1 MNTTSRPGQ
10 TLSEAIRLNPP
21 ADAFP
26 ARSEPPAATQP
37 GATIHIII
45 AEDHGVVADGV
56 ATMLG
61 FEPDMEVIEIVTS
74 GEALIQSVTTH
85 RPEVALVDVNLVG
98 MDGLSAVREIVE
110 RRLPTRTMALT
121 MFTDHETVTRAVSA
135 GVAGYLP
142 KNVRRE
148 ELVQAVRAVSR
159 GKGFLHP
166 DVTRPFLERVG
177 PLAMHAGLQ
186 PLSRREQDVLEQLA
200 TGKSTHAIA
209 EALGL
214 GDETVKSHLSRIYQ
228 KLKAGD
234 RVQAVVI
241 AMRHGLVR

>member
-1 MNTTSRPGQ
+1 VNTVGEAMQP
-10 TLSEAIRLNPP
+10 SE
-21 ADAFP
+21 
-26 ARSEPPAATQP
+26 ETT
-37 GATIHIII
+37 GTGTITIVI

-56 ATMLG
+56 ATMLS
-61 FEPDMEVIEIVTS
+61 FESDMEVVEIVSS
-74 GEALIQSVTTH
+74 GEGLIESVTRR
-85 RPEVALVDVNLVG
+85 RPDVALVDVNLIG
-98 MDGLSAVREIVE
+98 MDGLAAVREIE
-110 RRLPTRTMALT
+110 ARRVPTRMLALT
-121 MFTDHETVTRAVSA
+121 MFTDHDTVTRAVAA
-135 GVAGYLP
+135 GVSGYLP

-148 ELVQAVRAVSR
+148 ELVQAVRAVAA

-186 PLSRREQDVLEQLA
+186 PLSKREQEVLEELA
-200 TGKSTHAIA
+200 TGKSTREIA
-209 EALGL
+209 ETLGL

-228 KLKAGD
+228 KLKAAE

>member
-1 MNTTSRPGQ
+1 MSMSGLPTERDGSGRESGSGT
-10 TLSEAIRLNPP
+10 IRV
-21 ADAFP
+21 
-26 ARSEPPAATQP
+26 
-37 GATIHIII
+37 II

-56 ATMLG
+56 ATMLS
-61 FEPDMEVIEIVTS
+61 FEPDMEVLEIVTS
-74 GEALIQSVTTH
+74 GEDLIEAVDRL
-85 RPEVALVDVNLVG
+85 RPEVALVDVNLIG
-98 MDGLSAVREIVE
+98 MDGLAAVREIE
-110 RRLPTRTMALT
+110 SRKIPTRMMALT
-121 MFTDHETVTRAVSA
+121 MFTDHDTVTRAVAA
-135 GVAGYLP
+135 GVSGYLP

-148 ELVQAVRAVSR
+148 ELVQAVRAVAA

-177 PLAMHAGLQ
+177 PLAIHAGLQ
-186 PLSRREQDVLEQLA
+186 PLSKREQEVLEHLA
-200 TGKSTHAIA
+200 SGKSTREIA

-228 KLKAGD
+228 KLKASD

>member
-1 MNTTSRPGQ
+1 MNTTSTPGGAVP
-10 TLSEAIRLNPP
+10 EAAP
-21 ADAFP
+21 AQ
-26 ARSEPPAATQP
+26 PAATIQVV
-37 GATIHIII
+37 I

-61 FEPDMEVIEIVTS
+61 FEPDMEVVEIVTS
-74 GEALIQSVTTH
+74 GEALIESVGKH
-85 RPEVALVDVNLVG
+85 RPDVALVDVNLIG
-98 MDGLSAVREIVE
+98 MDGLSAVREIAE
-110 RRLPTRTMALT
+110 AGLPTRTIALT
-121 MFTDHETVTRAVSA
+121 MFTDHETVTRAVAA

-148 ELVQAVRAVSR
+148 ELVQAVRAVAV

-166 DVTRPFLERVG
+166 DVTRPFLQRVG
-177 PLAMHAGLQ
+177 PLAKHAGLQ
-186 PLSRREQDVLEQLA
+186 PLSRREQDVLEELA
-200 TGKSTHAIA
+200 TGKSTREIA
-209 EALGL
+209 GALGL

>member
-1 MNTTSRPGQ
+1 METGTAS
-10 TLSEAIRLNPP
+10 T
-21 ADAFP
+21 
-26 ARSEPPAATQP
+26 AAT
-37 GATIHIII
+37 TISIVI

-56 ATMLG
+56 ATMLS
-61 FEPDMEVIEIVTS
+61 FEDDMEVVDLVTS
-74 GEALIQSVTTH
+74 GEALIESVVAR
-85 RPEVALVDVNLVG
+85 RPDVALVDVNLIG
-98 MDGLSAVREIVE
+98 MDGLAAVREIATRGV
-110 RRLPTRTMALT
+110 PTRMLALT
-121 MFTDHETVTRAVSA
+121 MFTDHDTVTRAVAA
-135 GVAGYLP
+135 GVSGYLP

-148 ELVQAVRAVSR
+148 ELVQAVRAVAA

-186 PLSRREQDVLEQLA
+186 PLSKREQEVLEELA
-200 TGKSTHAIA
+200 TGKSTREIA
-209 EALGL
+209 ETLGL

-228 KLKAGD
+228 KLKAAD